1 MAVGDFMAAEDWV
14 ALGDRAT
21 TAELIF
27 MVGVSFIRCWG
38 RGDGGGGSSYG
49 YVGMLVH
56 VMMVDEVHPE

>member
-49 YVGMLVH
+49 YDWNVGAR
-56 VMMVDEVHPE
+56 DGGR